1 VGVIEGYVY
10 MVMGYAYMVYIYG
23 DGVCIYVGE
32 GGDGRVRW

>member
-1 VGVIEGYVY
+1 MRLWVGGGCDRGVC
-10 MVMGYAYMVYIYG
+10 IYG